1 MKLKKLLK
9 EGAYESATRDELA
22 LYLTILHTELEEYK
36 KEGNQAIV
44 KLLTQDIEDVKAML
58 EKKRASGLK
67 EVEET
72 NDRVAYKDKNNPNFL
87 YIDVKYTTGMG
98 GFLTA
103 LGSDTMSG
111 SARKKGLERALV
123 IAKDTAEEL
132 EKQYNI
138 EDIGVEDLENGKV
151 QIFAVSDDFINVD
164 PKTDSKL
171 KTIVNKFKHTL

>member
-1 MKLKKLLK
+1 MKKSQLKRIIIQEIRAVL
-9 EGAYESATRDELA
+9 R
-22 LYLTILHTELEEYK
+22 
-36 KEGNQAIV
+36 
-44 KLLTQDIEDVKAML
+44 
-58 EKKRASGLK
+58 EKRTGGLK
-67 EVEET
+67 EVEEM

-123 IAKDTAEEL
+123 IAKDTAAEL
-132 EKQYNI
+132 ERQYNI
-138 EDIGVEDLENGKV
+138 EDIEVEDLKNGKV
-151 QIFAVSDDFINVD
+151 RIFAVSDDFMNVD